1 MKTQFQLL
9 NNTRG
14 HFIKLAQGLSIDQ
27 LNHIS
32 QGCTNNIAWNLGHIL
47 ASQMGLCYRLAGVES
62 LINKETWTMYK
73 IGTKPERLFTQDEV
87 NTVITQ
93 LLTTATQMETDY
105 NNGIFKTYTPYVA
118 AGFELNSIEDAIT
131 YNNIH
136 EAYHYG
142 VAANIKKIV
151 TQ

>member
-1 MKTQFQLL
+1 MQTQFILL

-27 LNHIS
+27 LNHIP

-62 LINKETWTMYK
+62 LISKETWQLYK
-73 IGTKPERLFTQDEV
+73 IGSKPERAFTQAEV
-87 NTVITQ
+87 DAVIAQ
-93 LLTTATQMETDY
+93 LKTAATQMETDY
-105 NNGIFKTYTPYVA
+105 NNGAFKTYTPYMA
-118 AGFELNSIEDAIT
+118 AGFALNSIEDAIT

-142 VAANIKKIV
+142 VAANIAKLV
-151 TQ
+151 